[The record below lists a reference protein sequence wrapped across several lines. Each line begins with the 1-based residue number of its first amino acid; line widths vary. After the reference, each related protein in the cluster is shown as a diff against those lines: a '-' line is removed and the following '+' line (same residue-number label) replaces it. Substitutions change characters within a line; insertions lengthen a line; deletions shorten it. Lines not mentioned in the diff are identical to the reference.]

1 MLVGIPVDT
10 AGHVAVAGCLAPCL
24 GSCAERAVTPPKTG
38 EQAGLETH
46 HEQAT
51 HGEAGWT
58 PGLPGQ
64 APEGVASRTLLEQL
78 GRLLLLIPPPHFLKN
93 LFEVH
98 FQKYKIVCGT
108 HFSLH
113 KVNF

>member
-1 MLVGIPVDT
+1 MVVGIPVDM

-78 GRLLLLIPPPHFLKN
+78 G
-93 LFEVH
+93 
-98 FQKYKIVCGT
+98 
-108 HFSLH
+108 
-113 KVNF
+113 